1 MAHKDNFNVGKWI
14 NENKTTNEIK
24 AIAARGPLEE
34 FKQTIYKLIEKE
46 YGVEEKNQIK
56 AIIEPLRSVLD
67 VENELDD
74 FIAEIDE
81 DFEENQFITYVY
93 RTMLFGNNIN

>member
-1 MAHKDNFNVGKWI
+1 MAHTNKFDLGKWL

-34 FKQTIYKLIEKE
+34 FKQTIYKLIEKD
-46 YGVEEKNQIK
+46 YGVEERDQIK
-56 AIIEPLRSVLD
+56 AIIQPLKNILD
-67 VENELDD
+67 IETLLDN
-74 FIAEIDE
+74 FTSRIDE
-81 DFEENQFITYVY
+81 EESEYTLYVY

>member
-34 FKQTIYKLIEKE
+34 FKQTIYKLIEKD
-46 YGVEEKNQIK
+46 YGVEERDQIK
-56 AIIEPLRSVLD
+56 AIIQPLKNILD
-67 VENELDD
+67 IETLLDN
-74 FIAEIDE
+74 FTSRIDE
-81 DFEENQFITYVY
+81 EESEYTLYVY

>member
-34 FKQTIYKLIEKE
+34 FKQTIYKLIEKD
-46 YGVEEKNQIK
+46 YGVEERDQIK
-56 AIIEPLRSVLD
+56 AIIQPLKNILD
-67 VENELDD
+67 IETLLDN
-74 FIAEIDE
+74 FTSRIDE
-81 DFEENQFITYVY
+81 EESEYTLYVY
-93 RTMLFGNNIN
+93 RTMIFGNNIN